1 MKPVILKRI
10 AFVGK
15 SMLWSLCLYV
25 IMMLA
30 FNWDEIKNTMTDNN
44 SIVAISSELGQP
56 QSVFNQPS
64 VPATIS
70 QHAGTVKSVLALVK
84 VVCGLGDKISK

>member
-1 MKPVILKRI
+1 MRLVILKRI

-25 IMMLA
+25 VMMLA

-44 SIVAISSELGQP
+44 SSVVITSELDQS
-56 QSVFNQPS
+56 QSVFNKQS

-70 QHAGTVKSVLALVK
+70 QHAGAVKGILTLVK
-84 VVCGLGDKISK
+84 VICGLSDKIGK